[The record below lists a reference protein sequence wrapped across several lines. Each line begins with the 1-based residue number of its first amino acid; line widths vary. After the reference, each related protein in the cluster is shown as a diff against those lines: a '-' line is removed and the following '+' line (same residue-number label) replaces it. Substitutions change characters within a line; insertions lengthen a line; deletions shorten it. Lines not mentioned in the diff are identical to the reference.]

1 MNYKILFNLIAVPT
15 VLGSMLA
22 MMFMVNK
29 VSASAVAPAT
39 TVASCDTP
47 STPQV
52 QSSLRH
58 GNSSEILLASGADSS
73 LLDFSIAESDAAVTL
88 FGCDC
93 PSCIQALRQL
103 KAQPSSRL
111 GQGHCWSAIQ
121 GNFST
126 QVLQE
131 VLNTLDATTP

>member
-1 MNYKILFNLIAVPT
+1 MNYKFLFNLVAIPT
-15 VLGSMLA
+15 VVGSMLT

-29 VSASAVAPAT
+29 VSASEVAPA
-39 TVASCDTP
+39 VASCDAPT
-47 STPQV
+47 TPQL
-52 QSSLRH
+52 QSSLKH
-58 GNSSEILLASGADSS
+58 GNHSEILLASATDSS
-73 LLDFSIAESDAAVTL
+73 ILDFSAAESDAAATL

-103 KAQPSSRL
+103 KAQPSARL

-121 GNFST
+121 GQFST

-131 VLNTLDATTP
+131 VLNTLDSTAP